1 MVETY
6 DSDEL
11 AYLISLVNA
20 ELCGEAIPL
29 AMAYKV
35 PYNELAPEITDLKY
49 SELNY
54 NKLTER
60 VLVYATPSDGM
71 VIWLLPKR

>member
-1 MVETY
+1 MDDDLQSLIDQTN
-6 DSDEL
+6 EL
-11 AYLISLVNA
+11 
-20 ELCGEAIPL
+20 LCGERRPL

-35 PYNELAPEITDLKY
+35 PYNELAPEIIDLKF
-49 SELNY
+49 SELIY

-60 VLVYATPSDGM
+60 VIVYATPSDGM

>member
-1 MVETY
+1 MA
-6 DSDEL
+6 DDL
-11 AYLISLVNA
+11 QALIDMTNA
-20 ELCGEAIPL
+20 LLCGDQQPL

-35 PYNELAPEITDLKY
+35 PYNELAPEIIDLKF
-49 SELNY
+49 SELIY

-60 VLVYATPSDGM
+60 VIVYATPSDGM